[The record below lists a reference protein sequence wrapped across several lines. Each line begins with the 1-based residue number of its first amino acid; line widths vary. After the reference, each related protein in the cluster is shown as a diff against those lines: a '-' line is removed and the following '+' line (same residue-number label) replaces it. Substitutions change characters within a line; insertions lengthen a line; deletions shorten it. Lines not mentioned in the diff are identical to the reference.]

1 MRRGGVFA
9 YLADL
14 SLRERKRERRY
25 HATLDQYIADCRQA
39 DRTERAEAHQR
50 QEQRLEAKRRDQL
63 ALVLGRVQLQQQE
76 QRQEQQHRH
85 LLMSVAAGVALLAK
99 EGREITPA
107 APAAIAAILGSQF
120 AEDDIASALAE
131 LRASGEYDDEVARG
145 VAMRSD
151 ATNDTD

>member
-1 MRRGGVFA
+1 MSLSSPRKGG
-9 YLADL
+9 
-14 SLRERKRERRY
+14 K
-25 HATLDQYIADCRQA
+25 
-39 DRTERAEAHQR
+39 
-50 QEQRLEAKRRDQL
+50 
-63 ALVLGRVQLQQQE
+63 
-76 QRQEQQHRH
+76 
-85 LLMSVAAGVALLAK
+85 
-99 EGREITPA
+99 ITPA